1 MHIYTYIHKYM
12 TILWK
17 KYYSIRQARYERLVV
32 ILKQQPEAKVKQTLL
47 IELKEAQ
54 AFLRRNVE
62 SLDIRLDERK
72 KIMRYIHVQLF

>member
-1 MHIYTYIHKYM
+1 M

>member
-1 MHIYTYIHKYM
+1 M

-72 KIMRYIHVQLF
+72 KIMRYIQVQLF